1 MKQIRKRLTYAN
13 VMSSLAVFL
22 ILGGATAFAA
32 VKKVG
37 ANEIK
42 ANSIKTGKIVKE
54 AVTAGKIK
62 KNAITESRIADGAVT
77 TNKIADNAVTTS
89 KIANDAVTGDKV
101 KESSLGVVPSATNAA
116 NAANAAKATVAASPT
131 VLASGK
137 TETGVFYNIETVG
150 TGNSGFVGAVI
161 SFPFPLASAPTRNY
175 RPIGSLPNA
184 ACPGTAA
191 NPQAAPGN
199 LCAYE
204 TVNGTSSAAFFDNS
218 VEEGARRF
226 GDGIAV
232 SQSGGTGNVDLI
244 GTWAVTAP

>member
-1 MKQIRKRLTYAN
+1 
-13 VMSSLAVFL
+13 MSSLAVFL

-42 ANSIKTGKIVKE
+42 ANSIKTGKLVKE
-54 AVTAGKIK
+54 SVTAGKIK
-62 KNAITESRIADGAVT
+62 KSAITESRIADGAVT

-101 KESSLGVVPSATNAA
+101 KESSLAQVPSALNAV
-116 NAANAAKATVAASPT
+116 NAVNATVASSPT
-131 VLASGK
+131 TLASGK
-137 TETGVFYNIETVG
+137 TETGVFYNIETIG
-150 TGNSGFVGAVI
+150 TGNFGFISAVI
-161 SFPFPLASAPTRNY
+161 SFPYPLASAPTRNY

-184 ACPGTAA
+184 ACPGTVS

-204 TVNGTSSAAFFDNS
+204 SLNGTGNVAFFDNS
-218 VEEGARRF
+218 VDAGVRRF

-232 SQSGGTGNVDLI
+232 SQNASTSNEDLI

>member
-1 MKQIRKRLTYAN
+1 MKQIRRHLTYAN
-13 VMSSLAVFL
+13 VMSSIAVFL

-32 VKKVG
+32 TKIG

-54 AVTAGKIK
+54 AVTAGKLK
-62 KNAITESRIADGAVT
+62 KGAVTETKIADGAVT

-101 KESSLGVVPSATNAA
+101 KESSLAQVPSALNAV
-116 NAANAAKATVAASPT
+116 NAVNATVAGSPGT
-131 VLASGK
+131 LASGK
-137 TETGVFYNIETVG
+137 TETGVFYNIETIG
-150 TGNSGFVGAVI
+150 TGNSGFIGAVI
-161 SFPFPLASAPTRNY
+161 SFPFPLASAPIRNY

-184 ACPGTAA
+184 ACPGTVS

-204 TVNGTSSAAFFDNS
+204 SLNGTGNVAFFDNS
-218 VEEGARRF
+218 VDPGLRRF

-232 SQSGGTGNVDLI
+232 SQNASTFNEDLI

>member
-1 MKQIRKRLTYAN
+1 MKQIRRHVTYAN

-32 VKKVG
+32 VQKIG

-62 KNAITESRIADGAVT
+62 KNAVTESRIADGAVT
-77 TNKIADNAVTTS
+77 TNKIADNAVTTA
-89 KIANDAVTGDKV
+89 KIANDAVTGEKV
-101 KESSLGVVPSATNAA
+101 KESSLGEVPSALNAV
-116 NAANAAKATVAASPT
+116 NAIAAASPAT
-131 VLASGK
+131 LASGK
-137 TETGVFYNIETVG
+137 TATGVFYGIETVG
-150 TGNSGFVGAVI
+150 TGNSGFI
-161 SFPFPLASAPTRNY
+161 SAQISYPFPLANAPIRNY
-175 RPIGSLPNA
+175 RPIGSTPNA

-199 LCAYE
+199 VCAYE
-204 TVNGTSSAAFFDNS
+204 VLNGTASAAFFDNAVPAS
-218 VEEGARRF
+218 IRRF
-226 GDGIAV
+226 GDGLAV